1 MPFRAIRNQLRLIR
15 YYSAT
20 KPYNRWSR
28 ALDISLAAALALAF
42 PVTWVLDR
50 ALVREVAVEK
60 SSGKLFQD
68 PGGPL
73 WAWASFPLM
82 PPPEV
87 RGEATYE
94 GSFRLDVKTE
104 DRGWPFVTSR
114 KPRPIE
120 LTVELFDE
128 ERPLRNEDL
137 PVESA
142 VRDAIAGSVA
152 ELGLADAA
160 AAVRR
165 APEVAA
171 AAYNRPA
178 AWLANT
184 CIWAL
189 LLPIAAWVIVSVLR
203 LASLPGRSIRR
214 ARREQRR
221 RGDRCTTCGYDLR
234 ASAFSDRCPECGT
247 LVHSRVDGGWHAQ
260 GAWLRQAPCAC
271 HPNSWAPHD
280 CDRSFR
286 MAPCP
291 TWCSRSSPTAAGG

>member
-28 ALDISLAAALALAF
+28 ALDIALAASLALAF
-42 PVTWVLDR
+42 PVTWALDR
-50 ALVREVAVEK
+50 TLVRDVAIEK

-68 PGGPL
+68 PEGPL

-87 RGEATYE
+87 RGDATYE

-120 LTVELFDE
+120 LTVDLFAED
-128 ERPLRNEDL
+128 RPMDNNEL
-137 PVESA
+137 PVEST
-142 VRDAIAGSVA
+142 VRDAIAEAVA
-152 ELGLADAA
+152 DLGLADTA

-165 APEVAA
+165 APAVAT
-171 AAYNRPA
+171 AAYHRPA

-184 CIWAL
+184 FLWAL
-189 LLPIAAWVIVSVLR
+189 ALPIAAWISISMLR
-203 LASLPGRSIRR
+203 LVTLPGASIRR
-214 ARREQRR
+214 ARQAKLR

-234 ASAFSDRCPECGT
+234 ASMFSDRCPECGT
-247 LVHSRVDGGWHAQ
+247 LVR
-260 GAWLRQAPCAC
+260 
-271 HPNSWAPHD
+271 
-280 CDRSFR
+280 
-286 MAPCP
+286 
-291 TWCSRSSPTAAGG
+291 